1 MEVPTVTE
9 ELVRQLRGGYPN
21 ADLVY
26 AGDGRL
32 RVRRPHQGVVEGE
45 RLYSS
50 QRLDTWRPTGNA
62 TTLNDAEHAA
72 RLTAQLAPIIEE
84 LVTRERAEAI
94 LDQLNSY
101 DGNDIWTELIE
112 KLPDFDQRLPP
123 EYPSYVR
130 SAYDRRHHDSTAT
143 TREFVALG
151 GRAVFLLDRRDNRW
165 RVEYTK
171 NS

>member
-26 AGDGRL
+26 AGAGRL
-32 RVRRPHQGVVEGE
+32 RVRRPHQGVIEGE

-50 QRLDTWRPTGNA
+50 QRLDSWRPVGNA
-62 TTLNDAEHAA
+62 STLNDAEHAA

-84 LVTRERAEAI
+84 LVARERAEAI

-101 DGNDIWTELIE
+101 DGTDIWAELIE
-112 KLPDFDQRLPP
+112 KLPDFDQRLPS

-130 SAYDRRHHDSTAT
+130 SAYDRRHYDSTAT
-143 TREFVALG
+143 TREFVALD
-151 GRAVFLLDRRDNRW
+151 GRVTFSLDRREKRW
-165 RVEYTK
+165 KAEYTK
-171 NS
+171 DA